1 MVRANGAVSLRE
13 LARVVQTSE
22 VTVRRDVRALEA
34 EGLLDRRH
42 GGAVL
47 PGGFTRESGFPQKSH
62 LATAEKTAIADVAAS
77 LVEEGEAVVVGA
89 GTTTQELARRLAR
102 VPGLTVVTNSLLVA
116 QALAHANRVE
126 VVMTGGTLRG
136 SNYALV
142 GSGAEQ
148 SLQGLRVSRAFL
160 SGSGL
165 TAERGLS
172 TSNMLS
178 ASVDRALVQAAAEVV
193 VLADHTKLGTDTMF
207 QTVPTDVMTRLVT
220 DEPPPH
226 DDRAATEL
234 QALADQGVQITV
246 AGAAAA
252 SGGDGMH
259 PRRPRRDSPS
269 RSSAGA
275 ARRPNS
281 AARPPVGPGR
291 TGTGE
296 GGGHAA
302 AVTRRRLGRAPE
314 GREALPETGRAS
326 IRTGPTA
333 KIRWGRCAVPAPLL
347 AAHASKYRHDGV
359 AAHLDDA
366 TVILND
372 DDEPSGRRYDEHVG
386 PHGVVA
392 DASVERLDEIAE
404 IRGFDEIRTLI
415 RVEARAVH
423 HDEGAFEVVAVRQEV
438 ILDGI
443 GVAFC
448 EVERPPVV
456 EGNAGHSVRVVCRRS
471 GEDRIQYPFREVPV
485 DVPRC
490 CGHRLPIGEGSAPK
504 IRLPHK
510 EVVQTAAGE
519 VGGDLQEI
527 IFIGHE
533 EALYHWRQ

>member
-1 MVRANGAVSLRE
+1 MFAAERRQLILEMVRANGAVSLRE

-62 LATAEKTAIADVAAS
+62 LATAEKTAIADLAANF
-77 LVEEGEAVVVGA
+77 VEEGEAIVVGA

-207 QTVPTDVMTRLVT
+207 QTVPTDLVTRLVT
-220 DEPPPH
+220 DEPPAH

-234 QALADQGVQITV
+234 QALADQGVQIAV
-246 AGAAAA
+246 AGA
-252 SGGDGMH
+252 SGSPGGD
-259 PRRPRRDSPS
+259 
-269 RSSAGA
+269 
-275 ARRPNS
+275 
-281 AARPPVGPGR
+281 
-291 TGTGE
+291 
-296 GGGHAA
+296 
-302 AVTRRRLGRAPE
+302 
-314 GREALPETGRAS
+314 
-326 IRTGPTA
+326 
-333 KIRWGRCAVPAPLL
+333 AVPARHQQQRRDVPLPAPRRGQVPG
-347 AAHASKYRHDGV
+347 AAPGLRAGSVLGEQVPGAER
-359 AAHLDDA
+359 
-366 TVILND
+366 
-372 DDEPSGRRYDEHVG
+372 GR
-386 PHGVVA
+386 VA
-392 DASVERLDEIAE
+392 DL
-404 IRGFDEIRTLI
+404 
-415 RVEARAVH
+415 
-423 HDEGAFEVVAVRQEV
+423 
-438 ILDGI
+438 
-443 GVAFC
+443 
-448 EVERPPVV
+448 
-456 EGNAGHSVRVVCRRS
+456 RR
-471 GEDRIQYPFREVPV
+471 R
-485 DVPRC
+485 
-490 CGHRLPIGEGSAPK
+490 
-504 IRLPHK
+504 
-510 EVVQTAAGE
+510 
-519 VGGDLQEI
+519 
-527 IFIGHE
+527 
-533 EALYHWRQ
+533 

>member
-1 MVRANGAVSLRE
+1 MFAAERRQLILEMVRANGAVSLRE

-62 LATAEKTAIADVAAS
+62 LATAEKTAIADLAAS
-77 LVEEGEAVVVGA
+77 FVEEGEAIVVGA

-207 QTVPTDVMTRLVT
+207 QTVPTDVITRLVT
-220 DEPPPH
+220 DEPPGH

-234 QALADQGVQITV
+234 QALADQGVQIAV
-246 AGAAAA
+246 AGGTGAP
-252 SGGDGMH
+252 GGDQTPTRDQRRRDVPLPA
-259 PRRPRRDSPS
+259 PRRGQVPGGTPGLR
-269 RSSAGA
+269 SAGVLAGESPERERA
-275 ARRPNS
+275 ARV
-281 AARPPVGPGR
+281 ADL
-291 TGTGE
+291 
-296 GGGHAA
+296 
-302 AVTRRRLGRAPE
+302 RRR
-314 GREALPETGRAS
+314 
-326 IRTGPTA
+326 
-333 KIRWGRCAVPAPLL
+333 
-347 AAHASKYRHDGV
+347 
-359 AAHLDDA
+359 
-366 TVILND
+366 
-372 DDEPSGRRYDEHVG
+372 
-386 PHGVVA
+386 
-392 DASVERLDEIAE
+392 
-404 IRGFDEIRTLI
+404 
-415 RVEARAVH
+415 
-423 HDEGAFEVVAVRQEV
+423 
-438 ILDGI
+438 
-443 GVAFC
+443 
-448 EVERPPVV
+448 
-456 EGNAGHSVRVVCRRS
+456 
-471 GEDRIQYPFREVPV
+471 
-485 DVPRC
+485 
-490 CGHRLPIGEGSAPK
+490 
-504 IRLPHK
+504 
-510 EVVQTAAGE
+510 
-519 VGGDLQEI
+519 
-527 IFIGHE
+527 
-533 EALYHWRQ
+533 

>member
-1 MVRANGAVSLRE
+1 VFAAERRQLILEMVRANGAVSLRE

-62 LATAEKTAIADVAAS
+62 LATAEKTAIADLAAD

-220 DEPPPH
+220 DKPPPQE
-226 DDRAATEL
+226 DRAGTEL
-234 QALADQGVQITV
+234 QALTDQGVQISV
-246 AGAAAA
+246 AGLTPPGGAEGA
-252 SGGDGMH
+252 SQAPAPASSPTHAQGGG
-259 PRRPRRDSPS
+259 RGAEKPRRDVPMP
-269 RSSAGA
+269 GQ
-275 ARRPNS
+275 RRN
-281 AARPPVGPGR
+281 RPP
-291 TGTGE
+291 
-296 GGGHAA
+296 GGGGSGSPPL
-302 AVTRRRLGRAPE
+302 RSAP
-314 GREALPETGRAS
+314 ALPEQAPGGGR
-326 IRTGPTA
+326 
-333 KIRWGRCAVPAPLL
+333 
-347 AAHASKYRHDGV
+347 
-359 AAHLDDA
+359 
-366 TVILND
+366 
-372 DDEPSGRRYDEHVG
+372 
-386 PHGVVA
+386 VA
-392 DASVERLDEIAE
+392 DLA
-404 IRGFDEIRTLI
+404 
-415 RVEARAVH
+415 
-423 HDEGAFEVVAVRQEV
+423 
-438 ILDGI
+438 
-443 GVAFC
+443 
-448 EVERPPVV
+448 P
-456 EGNAGHSVRVVCRRS
+456 RR
-471 GEDRIQYPFREVPV
+471 R
-485 DVPRC
+485 
-490 CGHRLPIGEGSAPK
+490 
-504 IRLPHK
+504 
-510 EVVQTAAGE
+510 
-519 VGGDLQEI
+519 
-527 IFIGHE
+527 
-533 EALYHWRQ
+533 

>member
-1 MVRANGAVSLRE
+1 MFAAERRQLILEMVRANGAVSLRE

-62 LATAEKTAIADVAAS
+62 LATAEKTAIADLAAS

-102 VPGLTVVTNSLLVA
+102 IPGLTVVTNSLLVA

-207 QTVPTDVMTRLVT
+207 QTVPTDLISRLVT
-220 DEPPPH
+220 DEPPAH
-226 DDRAATEL
+226 DDRAGTEL

-246 AGAAAA
+246 AGTGPAGSGTPSGEGVPPGGRSRRDVPLPGQRRTHTPGGPGPQLRSAAAA
-252 SGGDGMH
+252 AALAE
-259 PRRPRRDSPS
+259 PS
-269 RSSAGA
+269 ER
-275 ARRPNS
+275 ARV
-281 AARPPVGPGR
+281 ADM
-291 TGTGE
+291 
-296 GGGHAA
+296 
-302 AVTRRRLGRAPE
+302 RRR
-314 GREALPETGRAS
+314 
-326 IRTGPTA
+326 
-333 KIRWGRCAVPAPLL
+333 
-347 AAHASKYRHDGV
+347 
-359 AAHLDDA
+359 
-366 TVILND
+366 
-372 DDEPSGRRYDEHVG
+372 
-386 PHGVVA
+386 
-392 DASVERLDEIAE
+392 
-404 IRGFDEIRTLI
+404 
-415 RVEARAVH
+415 
-423 HDEGAFEVVAVRQEV
+423 
-438 ILDGI
+438 
-443 GVAFC
+443 
-448 EVERPPVV
+448 
-456 EGNAGHSVRVVCRRS
+456 
-471 GEDRIQYPFREVPV
+471 
-485 DVPRC
+485 
-490 CGHRLPIGEGSAPK
+490 
-504 IRLPHK
+504 
-510 EVVQTAAGE
+510 
-519 VGGDLQEI
+519 
-527 IFIGHE
+527 
-533 EALYHWRQ
+533 

>member
-1 MVRANGAVSLRE
+1 MFAAERRQLILEMVRANGAVSLRE

-62 LATAEKTAIADVAAS
+62 LASAEKTAIADLAAG
-77 LVEEGEAVVVGA
+77 LVEEGEAIVVGA

-207 QTVPTDVMTRLVT
+207 QTVPTDVITRLVT
-220 DEPPPH
+220 DDPPAH

-246 AGAAAA
+246 AGGAAGPGQAPGVD
-252 SGGDGMH
+252 SVPTG
-259 PRRPRRDSPS
+259 RQPRRDVPLPGQRRGHGGQAPQL
-269 RSSAGA
+269 RSAPVLGEQQPGERA
-275 ARRPNS
+275 ARV
-281 AARPPVGPGR
+281 ADL
-291 TGTGE
+291 
-296 GGGHAA
+296 
-302 AVTRRRLGRAPE
+302 RRR
-314 GREALPETGRAS
+314 
-326 IRTGPTA
+326 
-333 KIRWGRCAVPAPLL
+333 
-347 AAHASKYRHDGV
+347 
-359 AAHLDDA
+359 
-366 TVILND
+366 
-372 DDEPSGRRYDEHVG
+372 
-386 PHGVVA
+386 
-392 DASVERLDEIAE
+392 
-404 IRGFDEIRTLI
+404 
-415 RVEARAVH
+415 
-423 HDEGAFEVVAVRQEV
+423 
-438 ILDGI
+438 
-443 GVAFC
+443 
-448 EVERPPVV
+448 
-456 EGNAGHSVRVVCRRS
+456 
-471 GEDRIQYPFREVPV
+471 
-485 DVPRC
+485 
-490 CGHRLPIGEGSAPK
+490 
-504 IRLPHK
+504 
-510 EVVQTAAGE
+510 
-519 VGGDLQEI
+519 
-527 IFIGHE
+527 
-533 EALYHWRQ
+533 

>member
-1 MVRANGAVSLRE
+1 MFAAERRQLILEMVRANGAVSLRE

-62 LATAEKTAIADVAAS
+62 LASAEKTAIADLAAG
-77 LVEEGEAVVVGA
+77 LVEEGEAIVVGA

-207 QTVPTDVMTRLVT
+207 QTVPTDVITRLVT

-234 QALADQGVQITV
+234 QALADQGVQIAVTGASTGPGQAPGV
-246 AGAAAA
+246 DSVPAGRQ
-252 SGGDGMH
+252 H
-259 PRRPRRDSPS
+259 RRDVPLPGQRRGHGGHGGGPGPGPQL
-269 RSSAGA
+269 RSASVLGEQTAGERA
-275 ARRPNS
+275 ARV
-281 AARPPVGPGR
+281 ADL
-291 TGTGE
+291 
-296 GGGHAA
+296 
-302 AVTRRRLGRAPE
+302 RRR
-314 GREALPETGRAS
+314 
-326 IRTGPTA
+326 
-333 KIRWGRCAVPAPLL
+333 
-347 AAHASKYRHDGV
+347 
-359 AAHLDDA
+359 
-366 TVILND
+366 
-372 DDEPSGRRYDEHVG
+372 
-386 PHGVVA
+386 
-392 DASVERLDEIAE
+392 
-404 IRGFDEIRTLI
+404 
-415 RVEARAVH
+415 
-423 HDEGAFEVVAVRQEV
+423 
-438 ILDGI
+438 
-443 GVAFC
+443 
-448 EVERPPVV
+448 
-456 EGNAGHSVRVVCRRS
+456 
-471 GEDRIQYPFREVPV
+471 
-485 DVPRC
+485 
-490 CGHRLPIGEGSAPK
+490 
-504 IRLPHK
+504 
-510 EVVQTAAGE
+510 
-519 VGGDLQEI
+519 
-527 IFIGHE
+527 
-533 EALYHWRQ
+533 

>member
-62 LATAEKTAIADVAAS
+62 LATAEKTAIADLAAG

-207 QTVPTDVMTRLVT
+207 QTVPTDVITRLVT
-220 DEPPPH
+220 DEPPAH
-226 DDRAATEL
+226 DERAATEL
-234 QALADQGVQITV
+234 QALADQGVQIAV
-246 AGAAAA
+246 AGPGAGSGSG
-252 SGGDGMH
+252 SGGAVGADGGPAVRPS
-259 PRRPRRDSPS
+259 PRL
-269 RSSAGA
+269 
-275 ARRPNS
+275 
-281 AARPPVGPGR
+281 GPG
-291 TGTGE
+291 
-296 GGGHAA
+296 GGGHAPGRGA
-302 AVTRRRLGRAPE
+302 EEGMPLPGQRRAHPQGPGGGPQLRGTVPLVEQQGGGRVADLAPRRR
-314 GREALPETGRAS
+314 
-326 IRTGPTA
+326 
-333 KIRWGRCAVPAPLL
+333 
-347 AAHASKYRHDGV
+347 
-359 AAHLDDA
+359 
-366 TVILND
+366 
-372 DDEPSGRRYDEHVG
+372 
-386 PHGVVA
+386 
-392 DASVERLDEIAE
+392 
-404 IRGFDEIRTLI
+404 
-415 RVEARAVH
+415 
-423 HDEGAFEVVAVRQEV
+423 
-438 ILDGI
+438 
-443 GVAFC
+443 
-448 EVERPPVV
+448 
-456 EGNAGHSVRVVCRRS
+456 
-471 GEDRIQYPFREVPV
+471 
-485 DVPRC
+485 
-490 CGHRLPIGEGSAPK
+490 
-504 IRLPHK
+504 
-510 EVVQTAAGE
+510 
-519 VGGDLQEI
+519 
-527 IFIGHE
+527 
-533 EALYHWRQ
+533 

>member
-1 MVRANGAVSLRE
+1 MFAAERRQLILEMVRANGAVSLRE

-62 LATAEKTAIADVAAS
+62 LATAEKTAIADLAAS

-102 VPGLTVVTNSLLVA
+102 IPGLTVVTNSLLVA

-207 QTVPTDVMTRLVT
+207 QTVPTDVITRLVT
-220 DEPPPH
+220 DDPPAH

-246 AGAAAA
+246 AGAAGSG
-252 SGGDGMH
+252 SGGDAAPPGH
-259 PRRPRRDSPS
+259 RPRRDTALPGQ
-269 RSSAGA
+269 RRTHGGGGPGPQALRSAGTLA
-275 ARRPNS
+275 EQPGERARV
-281 AARPPVGPGR
+281 ADL
-291 TGTGE
+291 
-296 GGGHAA
+296 
-302 AVTRRRLGRAPE
+302 RRR
-314 GREALPETGRAS
+314 
-326 IRTGPTA
+326 
-333 KIRWGRCAVPAPLL
+333 
-347 AAHASKYRHDGV
+347 
-359 AAHLDDA
+359 
-366 TVILND
+366 
-372 DDEPSGRRYDEHVG
+372 
-386 PHGVVA
+386 
-392 DASVERLDEIAE
+392 
-404 IRGFDEIRTLI
+404 
-415 RVEARAVH
+415 
-423 HDEGAFEVVAVRQEV
+423 
-438 ILDGI
+438 
-443 GVAFC
+443 
-448 EVERPPVV
+448 
-456 EGNAGHSVRVVCRRS
+456 
-471 GEDRIQYPFREVPV
+471 
-485 DVPRC
+485 
-490 CGHRLPIGEGSAPK
+490 
-504 IRLPHK
+504 
-510 EVVQTAAGE
+510 
-519 VGGDLQEI
+519 
-527 IFIGHE
+527 
-533 EALYHWRQ
+533 

>member
-62 LATAEKTAIADVAAS
+62 LATAEKTAIADLAAG
-77 LVEEGEAVVVGA
+77 LVEEGEAIVVGA

-207 QTVPTDVMTRLVT
+207 QTVPTDLITRLVT
-220 DEPPPH
+220 DEPPAH

-246 AGAAAA
+246 AGASGAP
-252 SGGDGMH
+252 GGDQVPGRQQQRRDVPLPG
-259 PRRPRRDSPS
+259 PRRGQVPSPGPAL
-269 RSSAGA
+269 RTATALGDPIPGA
-275 ARRPNS
+275 ERARV
-281 AARPPVGPGR
+281 ADL
-291 TGTGE
+291 
-296 GGGHAA
+296 
-302 AVTRRRLGRAPE
+302 RRR
-314 GREALPETGRAS
+314 
-326 IRTGPTA
+326 
-333 KIRWGRCAVPAPLL
+333 
-347 AAHASKYRHDGV
+347 
-359 AAHLDDA
+359 
-366 TVILND
+366 
-372 DDEPSGRRYDEHVG
+372 
-386 PHGVVA
+386 
-392 DASVERLDEIAE
+392 
-404 IRGFDEIRTLI
+404 
-415 RVEARAVH
+415 
-423 HDEGAFEVVAVRQEV
+423 
-438 ILDGI
+438 
-443 GVAFC
+443 
-448 EVERPPVV
+448 
-456 EGNAGHSVRVVCRRS
+456 
-471 GEDRIQYPFREVPV
+471 
-485 DVPRC
+485 
-490 CGHRLPIGEGSAPK
+490 
-504 IRLPHK
+504 
-510 EVVQTAAGE
+510 
-519 VGGDLQEI
+519 
-527 IFIGHE
+527 
-533 EALYHWRQ
+533 

>member
-1 MVRANGAVSLRE
+1 MILEMVRANGAVSLRE

-62 LATAEKTAIADVAAS
+62 LATAEKTAIADLAAS
-77 LVEEGEAVVVGA
+77 LVEEGEAIVVGA

-207 QTVPTDVMTRLVT
+207 QTVPTDVITRLVT
-220 DEPPPH
+220 DEPPAH

-234 QALADQGVQITV
+234 QALADQGVQIAV
-246 AGAAAA
+246 AGSAAGAG
-252 SGGDGMH
+252 GGDTVPAGRQSRRDMPLPG
-259 PRRPRRDSPS
+259 PRRGQVPGAGPQL
-269 RSSAGA
+269 RSTTALGEQQPGER
-275 ARRPNS
+275 ARV
-281 AARPPVGPGR
+281 ADL
-291 TGTGE
+291 
-296 GGGHAA
+296 
-302 AVTRRRLGRAPE
+302 RRR
-314 GREALPETGRAS
+314 
-326 IRTGPTA
+326 
-333 KIRWGRCAVPAPLL
+333 
-347 AAHASKYRHDGV
+347 
-359 AAHLDDA
+359 
-366 TVILND
+366 
-372 DDEPSGRRYDEHVG
+372 
-386 PHGVVA
+386 
-392 DASVERLDEIAE
+392 
-404 IRGFDEIRTLI
+404 
-415 RVEARAVH
+415 
-423 HDEGAFEVVAVRQEV
+423 
-438 ILDGI
+438 
-443 GVAFC
+443 
-448 EVERPPVV
+448 
-456 EGNAGHSVRVVCRRS
+456 
-471 GEDRIQYPFREVPV
+471 
-485 DVPRC
+485 
-490 CGHRLPIGEGSAPK
+490 
-504 IRLPHK
+504 
-510 EVVQTAAGE
+510 
-519 VGGDLQEI
+519 
-527 IFIGHE
+527 
-533 EALYHWRQ
+533 

>member
-62 LATAEKTAIADVAAS
+62 LATAEKTAIADLAAGF
-77 LVEEGEAVVVGA
+77 VEEGEAIVVGA

-148 SLQGLRVSRAFL
+148 SLQGLRVTRAFL

-207 QTVPTDVMTRLVT
+207 QTVPTDVITRLVT
-220 DEPPPH
+220 DEPPTD

-234 QALADQGVQITV
+234 QALADQGVQLSV
-246 AGAAAA
+246 ASAAAVPGERQPPEPPSAGPGHAGAGRQQQRRGGVTLPGQRGNRQNNGGSPGPAPSLRGAAALPDQA
-252 SGGDGMH
+252 PGRVADLA
-259 PRRPRRDSPS
+259 PRRR
-269 RSSAGA
+269 
-275 ARRPNS
+275 
-281 AARPPVGPGR
+281 
-291 TGTGE
+291 
-296 GGGHAA
+296 
-302 AVTRRRLGRAPE
+302 
-314 GREALPETGRAS
+314 
-326 IRTGPTA
+326 
-333 KIRWGRCAVPAPLL
+333 
-347 AAHASKYRHDGV
+347 
-359 AAHLDDA
+359 
-366 TVILND
+366 
-372 DDEPSGRRYDEHVG
+372 
-386 PHGVVA
+386 
-392 DASVERLDEIAE
+392 
-404 IRGFDEIRTLI
+404 
-415 RVEARAVH
+415 
-423 HDEGAFEVVAVRQEV
+423 
-438 ILDGI
+438 
-443 GVAFC
+443 
-448 EVERPPVV
+448 
-456 EGNAGHSVRVVCRRS
+456 
-471 GEDRIQYPFREVPV
+471 
-485 DVPRC
+485 
-490 CGHRLPIGEGSAPK
+490 
-504 IRLPHK
+504 
-510 EVVQTAAGE
+510 
-519 VGGDLQEI
+519 
-527 IFIGHE
+527 
-533 EALYHWRQ
+533 